1 MRTNTIGVITMM
13 ISPEW
18 YYEENLKG
26 KTAKEIMTAIR
37 GLKKQIGHLK
47 NVMEHPE
54 YINTICPSEAVA

>member
-1 MRTNTIGVITMM
+1 M